1 MRVEV
6 AYVGLT
12 TITHRFPYKIGYD
25 CAGVVVEIGKEVNR
39 IKVGDEVFVRVP
51 EKSRGTYHSVTSYHS
66 RGATTRNHRTH
77 NSISGPFDAKINL
90 LTLDTRRLL
99 E

>member
-6 AYVGLT
+6 AYIGLT

-25 CAGVVVEIGKEVNR
+25 CAGVVVGIGKEVSRVNA
-39 IKVGDEVFVRVP
+39 GDEVFVRVP
-51 EKSRGTYHSVTSYHS
+51 EESRGMYHSVTSYRS
-66 RGATTRNHRTH
+66 RPATTRNHRTH
-77 NSISGPFDAKINL
+77 NKISGPFDAKTNL